1 MIEISLWKYA
11 TDRKM
16 LLWYQPV
23 IQGKQKEDREKEK
36 QNFQN
41 QSMENMLVFRWE
53 KKYKSKDES
62 FEKDQGS

>member
-1 MIEISLWKYA
+1 
-11 TDRKM
+11 M

-62 FEKDQGS
+62 FEKDQGSWVL